1 MKDEQEAHNEK
12 LENLTD
18 QQIDKIVEKAGQM
31 LNSEVHSEQINMY
44 DALIRKLAKKTGL
57 SIEEVERQIM

>member
-12 LENLTD
+12 LANLTD

-31 LNSEVHSEQINMY
+31 LSSETQSEQTNMY
-44 DALIRKLAKKTGL
+44 DDLVKSLAEETGL
-57 SIEEVERQIM
+57 SVEEVERQIP

>member
-1 MKDEQEAHNEK
+1 MKDEQKAHNEK

-31 LNSEVHSEQINMY
+31 LNSETKSEETNML
-44 DALIRKLAKKTGL
+44 DGLLKSLAKETGL
-57 SIEEVERQIM
+57 SVEEVERHIL